1 MTQDKPNP
9 ASAAARTG
17 SGKHHKR
24 LASEVPG
31 LTPPARHA
39 QDKNCVVRNGPQLRR
54 LVPPAPPA
62 RPRRIEVRIA
72 ARDGPAPVGRTRTL
86 HLTRDDLDEL
96 IDHALQL
103 EAARR

>member
-1 MTQDKPNP
+1 MTPDTPNP
-9 ASAAARTG
+9 ASAAGATG
-17 SGKHHKR
+17 FGKHHKR
-24 LASEVPG
+24 LASEVPSP
-31 LTPPARHA
+31 TPPARHA
-39 QDKNCVVRNGPQLRR
+39 QDKNCAVRNGPHLR